1 MAPRYYA
8 MFAPL
13 LPIQSDSRASATI
26 DSLLARI
33 DAIGTVLA
41 ILARWSGRSA
51 AEPVSGLSERAA
63 LAAWLTQAEPM
74 VTARMATELDAA
86 CAALQAGLAALEQAR
101 GRGHRAEAAAA
112 LLYRE
117 SRQAFADVL
126 KPTSVHP
133 EYC

>member
-1 MAPRYYA
+1 

-13 LPIQSDSRASATI
+13 LPIQSDSRASAAI

-41 ILARWSGRSA
+41 VLARWSGPPA
-51 AEPVSGLSERAA
+51 ADPVSGLSERAA
-63 LAAWLTQAEPM
+63 LAAWLTQAEPGI
-74 VTARMATELDAA
+74 TFRLATELDAI
-86 CAALQAGLAALEQAR
+86 CAALQSGLAALEQAR

-117 SRQAFADVL
+117 SREAFADVL
-126 KPTSVHP
+126 KPTIAHP

>member
-1 MAPRYYA
+1 

-13 LPIQSDSRASATI
+13 LPIQSDSRASAAI

-41 ILARWSGRSA
+41 VLARWSGRPA
-51 AEPVSGLSERAA
+51 ADPVSGLSERAA
-63 LAAWLTQAEPM
+63 LAAWLTQAEPGI
-74 VTARMATELDAA
+74 TARLATELDAI
-86 CAALQAGLAALEQAR
+86 CAALQSGLAALEQAR

-117 SRQAFADVL
+117 SREAFADVL
-126 KPTSVHP
+126 KPTIAHP

>member
-1 MAPRYYA
+1 

-13 LPIQSDSRASATI
+13 LPIQSDSRASAAI

-41 ILARWSGRSA
+41 VLARWSGRSV

-63 LAAWLTQAEPM
+63 LAAWLTQAEPGI
-74 VTARMATELDAA
+74 TARLATELDAI
-86 CAALQAGLAALEQAR
+86 CAALQSGLAALEQAR

-117 SRQAFADVL
+117 SREAFADVL
-126 KPTSVHP
+126 KPTIAHP

>member
-1 MAPRYYA
+1 

-13 LPIQSDSRASATI
+13 LPIQSDSRASAAI

-41 ILARWSGRSA
+41 VLARWSGRPA
-51 AEPVSGLSERAA
+51 ADPVSGLSERAT
-63 LAAWLTQAEPM
+63 LAAWLTQVEPEI
-74 VTARMATELDAA
+74 TARMVTELDAI
-86 CAALQAGLAALEQAR
+86 CAALQSGLAALEQAR

-117 SRQAFADVL
+117 SREAFADVL
-126 KPTSVHP
+126 KPTIAHP
-133 EYC
+133 EYCCS